1 MAVNHANYHVT
12 ERHGNRLFR
21 NDVNYPREST
31 NTPKNPSGITIIIIN
46 NIHNIVIFEGLK
58 KIVKTWGKKL
68 EHVPKTMSANA
79 YVTGD
84 RTCYICDVI
93 SLQHET
99 EAVYIL
105 IFILLQEEIDGQFSM
120 LF

>member
-1 MAVNHANYHVT
+1 MIYHGCEHVT

-31 NTPKNPSGITIIIIN
+31 NTQKNPSRIIIIIIN
-46 NIHNIVIFEGLK
+46 DIHNIVIFEELK
-58 KIVKTWGKKL
+58 KNPEKREKALV
-68 EHVPKTMSANA
+68 HVTKIMSANA
-79 YVTGD
+79 YVTGV
-84 RTCYICDVI
+84 RTCDICDVI

-105 IFILLQEEIDGQFSM
+105 IFILLQEEIDSQFSM

>member
-1 MAVNHANYHVT
+1 MIYHGCEHVT

-31 NTPKNPSGITIIIIN
+31 NTQKNPSRIIIIIIN
-46 NIHNIVIFEGLK
+46 DIHNIVIFEELK
-58 KIVKTWGKKL
+58 KNPEKREKTL
-68 EHVPKTMSANA
+68 VHVTKIMSANA
-79 YVTGD
+79 YVTGV
-84 RTCYICDVI
+84 RTCDICDVI

-105 IFILLQEEIDGQFSM
+105 IFILLQEEIDSQFSM

>member
-1 MAVNHANYHVT
+1 MIYHGCEHVT

-31 NTPKNPSGITIIIIN
+31 NTQKNPSRIIIIIIN
-46 NIHNIVIFEGLK
+46 DIHNIVIFEELK
-58 KIVKTWGKKL
+58 KDPEKSEKKL
-68 EHVPKTMSANA
+68 VHVPKIMSANA
-79 YVTGD
+79 CVTGV
-84 RTCYICDVI
+84 RTCDICDVI

-105 IFILLQEEIDGQFSM
+105 IFILLQEEIDSQFSM